1 MTQPSMQQFATR
13 SVENFH
19 VEKKVCKQV
28 KKVVRIIPD
37 PHLRFGFAHE
47 IDLCCCY
54 STVLYASSFDAD
66 LNANLFSVLLDR
78 LWSLWFGAL
87 DFFLKKNEK
96 TEENFHFSCMSPK
109 QGSMNGP
116 VWNMRCGAVH
126 KLCRLGRGVKNLQI
140 YLVKR

>member
-1 MTQPSMQQFATR
+1 M
-13 SVENFH
+13 
-19 VEKKVCKQV
+19 

-54 STVLYASSFDAD
+54 STVLCASSFDAD

-96 TEENFHFSCMSPK
+96 TEENFHFSCMSQSYIYQVLQTIQMKLILLCVWAEPAVL
-109 QGSMNGP
+109 GS
-116 VWNMRCGAVH
+116 A
-126 KLCRLGRGVKNLQI
+126 KTALKFI
-140 YLVKR
+140 YKI